1 MINLNSLNESNS
13 FCSIPFVHQEKHFHN
28 HHNICC
34 YSNVRQSDDLD
45 DNSLQSFN
53 SKKMF
58 HIRNKMLEGQKPQEC
73 NDCYNQEAQGLVSPR
88 QRETQGWVAS
98 KNFAEALQQ
107 NIIKFLNAEQITP
120 ISYDLRYSNTCTLKC
135 RMCNPYS
142 SSSIN
147 AENKKLVKI
156 WSEKFNYVDN
166 PRTNHDVVIDNNIKK
181 IYLAGGEPLIEPYNL
196 SFLKNLSDVN
206 PDVKLIISTSL
217 NNLSDEIRETL
228 DKFANLLLVVSIDG
242 VNKLNSYIRH
252 GSVWESIIKNLDLVK
267 KHEIMFA
274 TTTSLYNVLDIP
286 NIVTFFSENFPEYFH
301 SIFLV
306 NNEEELF
313 VENLPYEFRPEL
325 IAQLE
330 NMLETAP
337 TSTHD
342 GISNIIKTLKI
353 NNYDPKRFTKFI
365 KYTKIL
371 DEARGESILD
381 IQPKFKNYFTE

>member
-1 MINLNSLNESNS
+1 
-13 FCSIPFVHQEKHFHN
+13 
-28 HHNICC
+28 
-34 YSNVRQSDDLD
+34 
-45 DNSLQSFN
+45 
-53 SKKMF
+53 
-58 HIRNKMLEGQKPQEC
+58 
-73 NDCYNQEAQGLVSPR
+73 
-88 QRETQGWVAS
+88 
-98 KNFAEALQQ
+98 
-107 NIIKFLNAEQITP
+107 
-120 ISYDLRYSNTCTLKC
+120 
-135 RMCNPYS
+135 
-142 SSSIN
+142 
-147 AENKKLVKI
+147 
-156 WSEKFNYVDN
+156 
-166 PRTNHDVVIDNNIKK
+166 
-181 IYLAGGEPLIEPYNL
+181 
-196 SFLKNLSDVN
+196 
-206 PDVKLIISTSL
+206 
-217 NNLSDEIRETL
+217 
-228 DKFANLLLVVSIDG
+228 
-242 VNKLNSYIRH
+242 
-252 GSVWESIIKNLDLVK
+252 
-267 KHEIMFA
+267 MFA